1 MSDQNFGKAAS
12 DKLFFE
18 RFTSS
23 HLFRP
28 SKNRYSLCYV
38 MERDP
43 STSAGRNCYILGKQK
58 FASAL
63 AFEIDARE

>member
-1 MSDQNFGKAAS
+1 
-12 DKLFFE
+12 LFFE
-18 RFTSS
+18 RFSSS

-28 SKNRYSLCYV
+28 SKNRYSLCYLTAG
-38 MERDP
+38 DP
-43 STSAGRNCYILGKQK
+43 SIFADRNCYILGKQK